1 MNKFFKLLMVLFA
14 GLFIT
19 STTLQANPLTITWE
33 DLEPKQGAGAE
44 QKFAEENTRGL
55 PGVKEFGGDKG
66 ELELFLK
73 DLKFMKDTQPKG
85 NMINKELHG
94 KEVRI
99 AGYVTPVGFDK
110 GDVTEFL
117 FVPYLGACIHV
128 PPPPANQI
136 VFVKDAKNLKMEQ
149 MYQPIWLTGK
159 LEAIPVS
166 TALANVGY
174 SMIGPKIKP
183 YKQ

>member
-1 MNKFFKLLMVLFA
+1 MNKFFKFLLVPLA
-14 GLFIT
+14 GLFI
-19 STTLQANPLTITWE
+19 SSAVLHAKPLTITWE

-44 QKFAEENTRGL
+44 QKFTDGETKGL

-85 NMINKELHG
+85 NMINKELDG

-110 GDVTEFL
+110 GDITEFL

-136 VFVKDAKNLKMEQ
+136 VFVKDARNLKMEQ
-149 MYQPIWLTGK
+149 MYQPIWITGK
-159 LEAIPVS
+159 LQATPVS

-174 SMIGPKIKP
+174 SMTGPKIEP
-183 YKQ
+183 YKE

>member
-1 MNKFFKLLMVLFA
+1 MNKFIKYFVVLIIGFGVLPAFSFA
-14 GLFIT
+14 K
-19 STTLQANPLTITWE
+19 PLTITWE
-33 DLEPKQGAGAE
+33 ELEPRQGAGFA
-44 QKFAEENTRGL
+44 QKFSDDDTKGL
-55 PGVKEFGGDKG
+55 PGAKEFGGDKG

-73 DLKFMKDTQPKG
+73 DLKFMKDTQPQG
-85 NMINKELHG
+85 AMINKELDG
-94 KEVRI
+94 KDVRI

-110 GDVTEFL
+110 DDITEFL

-136 VFVKDAKNLKMEQ
+136 VFVKDAKGLKMEQ

-159 LEAIPVS
+159 LEAKGIS

-174 SMIGPKIKP
+174 SMVGPKIEP
-183 YKQ
+183 YKE